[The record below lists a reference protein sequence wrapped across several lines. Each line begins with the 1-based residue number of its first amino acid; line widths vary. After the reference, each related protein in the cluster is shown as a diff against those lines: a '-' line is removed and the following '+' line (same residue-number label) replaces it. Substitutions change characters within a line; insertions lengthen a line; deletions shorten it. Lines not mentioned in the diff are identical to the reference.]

1 MQKMAEAQMIQSGKD
16 PSEVRKAIHE
26 DLGDDYEEPK
36 KKSKTEMKD
45 EQRRK
50 LNEARKRMA
59 EKYGDE
65 YDDSQD

>member
-1 MQKMAEAQMIQSGKD
+1 MYITAAIWFLADLGKD
-16 PSEVRKAIHE
+16 I
-26 DLGDDYEEPK
+26 DDEPK
-36 KKSKTEMKD
+36 KKSKNELKD

-65 YDDSQD
+65 YDETQE

>member
-1 MQKMAEAQMIQSGKD
+1 MEKMAEAQMIQASKD
-16 PSEVRKAIHE
+16 PAEIRKSLSDDE
-26 DLGDDYEEPK
+26 DYVEPK
-36 KKSKTEMKD
+36 KKTKTELKD
-45 EQRRK
+45 EQRRR